1 MTKPE
6 VADPVN
12 KLQRN
17 FIKINNMKKLSK
29 LHLRSEQYLTDSEMK
44 LISGG
49 TDEKDYY
56 YDCGYDPFMGHS
68 TGYCLVNYRCT
79 KHEPGPPGTGSYIIQ
94 VGSCQ
99 STFENGVWGCECRI

>member
-49 TDEKDYY
+49 ADDDNKYCPYKSEATSTDVCHPMKRCLKKNYIEGSGGAYTQSVGICKDKFL
-56 YDCGYDPFMGHS
+56 GEGKWS
-68 TGYCLVNYRCT
+68 
-79 KHEPGPPGTGSYIIQ
+79 
-94 VGSCQ
+94 
-99 STFENGVWGCECRI
+99 CECS